1 MWLRI
6 PSLLDVAVRIQHHP
20 SRRHL
25 IPALLANLG
34 SLDVEVVADPG
45 GQRPIAWRTY
55 RECLQRPCNAL
66 WTVVLQDDALLCPGF
81 PDALTSALSAAGEH
95 PVALF
100 VPQTM
105 LRSRTEYLRNAK
117 AGLAWSRLDWGEW
130 VPVVALAWPT
140 RLVEPFLA
148 WADSRGYDGNRWRAD
163 DAIVGEWA
171 RHTRTEV
178 LATIPC
184 LVDHPDV
191 EPSLTMPRRGHRAP
205 RSALLFAAD
214 GASNVNWNG
223 SP

>member
-1 MWLRI
+1 M
-6 PSLLDVAVRIQHHP
+6 P
-20 SRRHL
+20 
-25 IPALLANLG
+25 
-34 SLDVEVVADPG
+34 VEVVEDPG
-45 GQRPIAWRTY
+45 GPRPIAWRTY

-66 WTVVLQDDALLCPGF
+66 WTLVLQDDAVLCPGF
-81 PDALTSALSAAGEH
+81 QEALTSAVSAAGEH

-100 VPQTM
+100 VPRTS
-105 LRSRTEYLRNAK
+105 LRSRTEFYRRAK
-117 AGLAWSRLDWGEW
+117 DGFAWATLDWGEW

-140 RLVEPFLA
+140 SLVAGFLE

-171 RHTRTEV
+171 RATRTEV

-191 EPSLTMPRRGHRAP
+191 EPSITMPRRGRKQP

-214 GASNVNWNG
+214 GAGNVDW
-223 SP
+223 SRR